1 MIDYSKGKV
10 YAIRFKDDKNAL
22 YIGSTTMDLSARFQ
36 RHKYDVDC
44 SLYKYVQS
52 HYNGDWKKCYI
63 DLIENA
69 DCKSRKELDKLE
81 GAKMKELIGNH
92 YKLINR
98 SIAGRTHKEYYID
111 NADKRRE
118 YQRIYDAKHRKKMI

>member
-1 MIDYSKGKV
+1 MMNNS
-10 YAIRFKDDKNAL
+10 
-22 YIGSTTMDLSARFQ
+22 
-36 RHKYDVDC
+36 
-44 SLYKYVQS
+44 
-52 HYNGDWKKCYI
+52 DWKKCYI
-63 DLIENA
+63 SLIENL
-69 DCKSRKELDKLE
+69 DCKSRKELDKIE
-81 GAKMKELIGNH
+81 GAKMKELIGNQ